1 MATTSVTLSGFVY
14 DNAGN
19 AVQDAAVVAYT
30 SADNATSAISGL
42 TDTTDANGRWDIT
55 TADESQY
62 PMDIKITFG
71 SAVRWIKAA
80 NGINLT
86 RLTVSGAAVF
96 GENGTGVDVTMY
108 GDTAGRYLLWDQSE
122 DALHLNDSTEL
133 KIGSLAAGDMILYHD
148 GTNSYITNATGAL
161 KIATESSGIAVTIGH
176 TTSEVTVAD
185 NLTVTGNL
193 TVSGTQTIV
202 DTVTMNAANAIVF
215 EGATADA
222 YETTLTIE
230 DPTADRTVVIPNVG
244 GTLAVLAADSDTAI
258 TATPAELNLIDGGT
272 ARGTTAIA
280 DGDGVLIND
289 GGTMRMTTVETLA
302 TYMEGEINALS
313 LGVTFS
319 GASTFS
325 NTLTVGV
332 DGTGYDVKFFGDT
345 SSAFMLWDQSEDDLV
360 LSGTAQLSIDT
371 TTDASSTTTGSFH
384 TDGGVGIAK
393 KLYVGTD
400 LDVAGT
406 SNIEDTVVLG
416 TLTVGVDDTG
426 HDVKFFGASAGAYME
441 WDESADQL
449 RIMGASAD
457 ATTSTGKLLLAT
469 SLTDINANDVIGKI
483 DFQAPHEAGGT
494 DAIEIAASIQ
504 AIAQGTFA
512 ADLNATDL
520 IFYTGH
526 SEAAT
531 EKFRFTSQGELG
543 IGGATYGSSGDVLT
557 SGGAGAA
564 PTWETPTTGDIT
576 GITTGDGLSGGATSG
591 TPTLAVD
598 LVSNG
603 GLEFSSGE
611 LRVAT
616 GISQYDVAQFAAS
629 VADNDFLRIDGTA
642 VEGRSAAEVLSDI
655 GAGAAAGSSS
665 IVTTGALDSGSITSG
680 FGTIDTG
687 SSTIT
692 TTGSLQIQTI
702 DYTDGDLAMT
712 IADGGG
718 VTFAQAVT
726 ATAGITAQSFHMDAS
741 ADGIADHGYAGMSAL
756 LRVGDGAD
764 VGAFDLVCISDVTNE
779 VQIADASAVA
789 TAKVIG
795 INPSNSAISDNS
807 EGTILLHGFVRDD
820 DWNWT
825 TGQTLYLSETAGD
838 ITATAPTTDGAFVV
852 PIGIALEPD
861 MIYFNP
867 SQTIIEHA

>member
-1 MATTSVTLSGFVY
+1 
-14 DNAGN
+14 
-19 AVQDAAVVAYT
+19 
-30 SADNATSAISGL
+30 
-42 TDTTDANGRWDIT
+42 
-55 TADESQY
+55 
-62 PMDIKITFG
+62 
-71 SAVRWIKAA
+71 
-80 NGINLT
+80 
-86 RLTVSGAAVF
+86 
-96 GENGTGVDVTMY
+96 
-108 GDTAGRYLLWDQSE
+108 
-122 DALHLNDSTEL
+122 
-133 KIGSLAAGDMILYHD
+133 
-148 GTNSYITNATGAL
+148 
-161 KIATESSGIAVTIGH
+161 
-176 TTSEVTVAD
+176 
-185 NLTVTGNL
+185 
-193 TVSGTQTIV
+193 
-202 DTVTMNAANAIVF
+202 
-215 EGATADA
+215 
-222 YETTLTIE
+222 
-230 DPTADRTVVIPNVG
+230 
-244 GTLAVLAADSDTAI
+244 
-258 TATPAELNLIDGGT
+258 
-272 ARGTTAIA
+272 
-280 DGDGVLIND
+280 
-289 GGTMRMTTVETLA
+289 
-302 TYMEGEINALS
+302 
-313 LGVTFS
+313 
-319 GASTFS
+319 
-325 NTLTVGV
+325 
-332 DGTGYDVKFFGDT
+332 
-345 SSAFMLWDQSEDDLV
+345 MLWDQSEDDLV

-371 TTDASSTTTGSFH
+371 ATDASSTTTGSFH

-426 HDVKFFGASAGAYME
+426 HDVKFFGASAGAYLE

-665 IVTTGALDSGSITSG
+665 IVTTGALDSGSITSN
-680 FGTIDTG
+680 FGTINTG

-692 TTGSLQIQTI
+692 TTG
-702 DYTDGDLAMT
+702 
-712 IADGGG
+712 
-718 VTFAQAVT
+718 
-726 ATAGITAQSFHMDAS
+726 
-741 ADGIADHGYAGMSAL
+741 
-756 LRVGDGAD
+756 
-764 VGAFDLVCISDVTNE
+764 
-779 VQIADASAVA
+779 AVA
-789 TAKVIG
+789 TGALTAGG
-795 INPSNSAISDNS
+795 IIKTDDSTNATSTTDGSLQTDGGLSVVLDAVFGDDVTLITDSAVLNLGVGSDVKLTHD
-807 EGTILLHGFVRDD
+807 G
-820 DWNWT
+820 T
-825 TGQTLYLSETAGD
+825 TGGTLSGTPMVVEGLGASSLANDTHAGVVLEFLAAESIAVGQLVYMSTTDARVGLADANASGKYPAIGVAVSAQGSAGSAVKILTHGTFNDSDGFGGDLTEGNVLYLSETAGGF
-838 ITATAPTTDGAFVV
+838 TATAPSDDGDMVQVV
-852 PIGIALEPD
+852 GMAIGPRDVFI
-861 MIYFNP
+861 NP
-867 SQTIIEHA
+867 SLDVIEHD